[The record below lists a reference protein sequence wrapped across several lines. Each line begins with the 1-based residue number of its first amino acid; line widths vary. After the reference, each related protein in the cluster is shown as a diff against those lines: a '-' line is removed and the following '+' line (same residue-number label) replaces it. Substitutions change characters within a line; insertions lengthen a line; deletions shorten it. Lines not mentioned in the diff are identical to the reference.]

1 MKKYFILFCII
12 VLVSINS
19 FSQTIFGVKAN
30 PTLGFLRSSH
40 LKESVAEQ
48 KNLDGLSQYNY
59 HTAPRLGF
67 GFGGYVEHYFTGNI
81 SGLFEPTINFAD
93 CRSYLNSTKN
103 NLDNTQSGTIN
114 TIHSQVDIHLAYFN
128 LPILF
133 KYVFDHRNKFYA
145 VAGPSVNL
153 FFTPH
158 ILSKETNDTSTY
170 SNGTLVTSAISS
182 ENNRAKLNSFSKVNL
197 NFILGVGKT
206 FHLNGRGRDMN
217 VELRYNLPIT
227 HTTAY
232 TNSASFAENTYN
244 NSVYSSAG
252 KAAVEAQVPQYKL
265 DNFRYS
271 SFSISIG
278 FTLFEMEK

>member
-1 MKKYFILFCII
+1 MKKLFIFFF
-12 VLVSINS
+12 VLTLINHS
-19 FSQTIFGVKAN
+19 GFSQTIFGVKAN

-59 HTAPRLGF
+59 HTTLRLGF
-67 GFGGYVEHYFTGNI
+67 GFGGYVEHYFTNSI

-93 CRSYLNSTKN
+93 CRSFLNSSQS
-103 NLDNTQSGTIN
+103 NLDSTRSGTIN
-114 TIHSQVDIHLAYFN
+114 TIHSQADVHLVYFN
-128 LPILF
+128 LPVLF

-158 ILSKETNDTSTY
+158 ILSKETNVTSSY
-170 SNGTLVTSAISS
+170 GGGILDTSAISS
-182 ENNRAKLNSFSKVNL
+182 ANNKAKLNSFNKINL
-197 NFILGVGKT
+197 NLVLGVGKT

-217 VELRYNLPIT
+217 VEIRYNLPIT
-227 HTTAY
+227 HTSAF
-232 TNSASFAENTYN
+232 TNSAGFATNTFN
-244 NSVYSSAG
+244 NSVYSGPG
-252 KAAVEAQVPQYKL
+252 KAAIEMQVPQYKL

-271 SFSISIG
+271 SFTISIG
-278 FTLFEMEK
+278 FNLYEIGK